1 MAEEKILQGLVEEEL
16 QPQSAA
22 VGEGEDEA
30 GQTAAGATDGH
41 LPEVGPIG
49 LRLLAGKGVKA
60 QKSFPLG
67 RAQFRHHAAELIDA
81 AGIAARVNHLE
92 ETGGTQA
99 GILLQGLAQKVEVRI
114 GDTVAQP
121 GLATKALGVER
132 GAHGVGVQMQ
142 FRRNGADFPMLGVK
156 QVTDLSDLFLSN
168 HAPPREKD

>member
-1 MAEEKILQGLVEEEL
+1 M
-16 QPQSAA
+16 
-22 VGEGEDEA
+22 
-30 GQTAAGATDGH
+30 
-41 LPEVGPIG
+41 
-49 LRLLAGKGVKA
+49 
-60 QKSFPLG
+60 
-67 RAQFRHHAAELIDA
+67 
-81 AGIAARVNHLE
+81 NHLE

-121 GLATKALGVER
+121 GLAAKALGVER